1 MRNKHF
7 IRIWLIALL
16 VISGLKG
23 FSQAVKIGDNLGN
36 HKATQDLNMNS
47 QKIVSAT
54 GLALGTATFTN
65 SSVSL
70 ELAASDKAILLNRVA
85 VLTDITTPVN
95 GMVVFNNADSKFYV
109 RQNGAWVTFGVS
121 TDLVISLTAA
131 TVGNS
136 PNNNGITFSSSQ
148 GNVIATLQPADATHP
163 GVITAGTQIIGGDKT
178 LTGNT
183 VLQALS
189 VTSTVQA
196 AGLSSSASATDVI
209 LVQDASGFVKKS
221 ALFAGSINKL
231 NIAVPAGTSAL
242 FTSDNIMVTVTL
254 TVTGITLDDGVIVNF
269 STADMAAFSGL
280 TIMSAVASAAN
291 TVKVTIADVR
301 SPSDPSYAAV
311 AIDGKNFT
319 VTYLHK

>member
-1 MRNKHF
+1 MKRKQFN
-7 IRIWLIALL
+7 RIVLIAFFAFGVLQ
-16 VISGLKG
+16 G

-36 HKATQDLNMNS
+36 HKATLDLNMNN

-65 SSVSL
+65 NSVSL
-70 ELAASDKAILLNRVA
+70 ELAASDKAILLNRVTA
-85 VLTDITTPVN
+85 LTDIVAPVN
-95 GMVVFNNADSKFYV
+95 GMVVYNNADNKFYV
-109 RQNGAWVTFGVS
+109 RQNGVWVTFGVS

-136 PNNNGITFSSSQ
+136 PNGNGITFSSSQ
-148 GNVIATLQPADATHP
+148 GNIIATLQPADATHP
-163 GVITAGTQIIGGDKT
+163 GVITAGAQTIGGDKT

-183 VLQALS
+183 VLQALA

-196 AGLSSSASATDVI
+196 SGISSSASATDVI
-209 LVQDASGFVKKS
+209 LVQDASGYIRKS

-242 FTSDNIMVTVTL
+242 FTSDNVMVTITL
-254 TVTGITLDDGVIVNF
+254 TVTGISVDDGVIVNF
-269 STADMAAFSGL
+269 STADMNAFSGL

-301 SPSDPSYAAV
+301 NPADPSYSTV